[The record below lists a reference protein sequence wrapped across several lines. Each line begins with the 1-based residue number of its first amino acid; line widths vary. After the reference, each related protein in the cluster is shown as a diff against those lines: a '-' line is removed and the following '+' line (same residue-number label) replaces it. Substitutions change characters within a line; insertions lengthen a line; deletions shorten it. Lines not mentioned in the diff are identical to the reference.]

1 MPDSDRRSR
10 PNVSATPGGY
20 GPLDYTGSP
29 PASGAWREGDP
40 VGERLFV
47 DIGGFRTESGVEL
60 PSVTVAYQTWGT
72 LAPDG
77 ANAVY
82 VAHALTGDSHV
93 TGEAGPGHATAGWW
107 SGLVGPGR
115 PIDTD
120 RWFVV
125 CANVLGGC
133 QGTTGPSS
141 QAPDGQPWGSRFPTV
156 TVGDMVDVEHRF
168 TEHLGIADWAL
179 MLGPSLG
186 GMRVLEWMVRYPERV
201 RSGLVLGSTAAVTAD
216 QIGTHNAQ
224 IEAIRMDPR
233 FRGGDY
239 YDAAPGDGPHR
250 GMGLARRIAH
260 LTYRSETELDLRFGR
275 GGQTDEDPYGFDAVS
290 GRGRF
295 AVESYLDHHAEK
307 LARRFDANT
316 YIALTE
322 AMTLFDLGRGRGGV
336 ATALAGIHAPLTVVG
351 IDSDR
356 LFPLRLQAELAEL
369 TPGSDELHVLRSPY
383 GHDGFLVEDDQVGEF
398 IGHALTRIRSGQQGR
413 RRTA

>member
-1 MPDSDRRSR
+1 MSG
-10 PNVSATPGGY
+10 TPAGSGA
-20 GPLDYTGSP
+20 LDYSGPP
-29 PASGAWREGDP
+29 PATAAWREGDP
-40 VGERLFV
+40 AGQRRFLDLGET
-47 DIGGFRTESGVEL
+47 RTESGFVF
-60 PSVTVAYQTWGT
+60 PSIRVAYQTWGT
-72 LAPDG
+72 LNADG
-77 ANAVY
+77 SNAIY

-93 TGEAGPGHATAGWW
+93 TGEAGPGHLTAGWW

-115 PIDTD
+115 PIDTE

-141 QAPDGQPWGSRFPTV
+141 LAPDAQPWGSRFPIV
-156 TVGDMVDVEHRF
+156 TVADMVEVELALSD
-168 TEHLGIADWAL
+168 HLGIDAWAL

-201 RSGLVLGSTAAVTAD
+201 RGGLVLGSTAAVTAD
-216 QIGTHNAQ
+216 EIGTHTAQ
-224 IEAIRMDPR
+224 IEAIRMDPK

-275 GGQTDEDPYGFDAVS
+275 GAQVGENPYPQERENA
-290 GRGRF
+290 RGRF
-295 AVESYLDHHAEK
+295 AVESYLDHHADK

-316 YIALTE
+316 YVALTE
-322 AMTLFDLGRGRGGV
+322 AMTLFDLGRDRGGV
-336 ATALAGIHAPLTVVG
+336 ASALATIHAPLTVVG

-369 TPGSDELHVLRSPY
+369 TPGADELHVLRSPY
-383 GHDGFLVEDDQVGEF
+383 GHDGFLVEDDQVGAF
-398 IGHALTRIRSGQQGR
+398 IAHGLERVSAQYR
-413 RRTA
+413 RRPSA

>member
-1 MPDSDRRSR
+1 MTDGSI
-10 PNVSATPGGY
+10 
-20 GPLDYTGSP
+20 DYTGLP
-29 PASGAWREGDP
+29 PASAAWREGDP
-40 VGERLFV
+40 VGDRRFLS
-47 DIGGFRTESGVEL
+47 IGDVPTESGVVI
-60 PSVTVAYQTWGT
+60 PDVTVAYETWGE
-72 LAPDG
+72 LAEDG
-77 ANAVY
+77 HNAVY
-82 VAHALTGDSHV
+82 VCHALTGDSHV
-93 TGEAGPGHATAGWW
+93 TGPSGPGHITAGWW

-141 QAPDGQPWGSRFPTV
+141 TAPDGNPWGSRFPTV
-156 TVGDMVDVEHRF
+156 TVADMVEVERALSDA
-168 TEHLGIADWAL
+168 LGIREWAM

-201 RSGLVLGSTAAVTAD
+201 RGGLVLGSTAAVTAD
-216 QIGTHNAQ
+216 QIGTHTAQ

-239 YDAAPGDGPHR
+239 YNAVPGDGPHR
-250 GMGLARRIAH
+250 GLGVARRIAH

-275 GGQTDEDPYGFDAVS
+275 GAQASEDPYAFVAS
-290 GRGRF
+290 GDGSPADVAPRGRF
-295 AVESYLDHHAEK
+295 AVESYLDHHADK

-322 AMTLFDLGRGRGGV
+322 AMTLFDVGRGRGGV
-336 ATALAGIHAPLTVVG
+336 ASALSTIHAPLTVVG

-369 TPGSDELHVLRSPY
+369 TPGADELHVLRSPY
-383 GHDGFLVEDDQVGEF
+383 GHDGFLVEDEQVGSF
-398 IGHALTRIRSGQQGR
+398 INHALDRVRADHGWN
-413 RRTA
+413 RT